1 MNKISGVVESKRR
14 DGKAIQVEGK
24 WFSIFM
30 GDALD
35 SVNKGD
41 YVEFMYTEKANPA
54 GGDSYKN
61 IKGSVTKKTP
71 PASTPMSAF
80 PTTGA
85 ARAMYA
91 KEFPVPPLHPDRS
104 IIRQNSLSHAT
115 ELVQYS
121 GLGAGWS
128 GLSGSDEDRDD
139 YMAARVIRMAR
150 MFEAYSTGELD
161 ASIADEE
168 VKKMLATDVSY

>member
-80 PTTGA
+80 PAASAAGS

-104 IIRQNSLSHAT
+104 IIRQNSLAHAT
-115 ELVQYS
+115 KVIIDGCYNPG
-121 GLGAGWS
+121 GLGAEM
-128 GLSGSDEDRDD
+128 DCAEKII
-139 YMAARVIRMAR
+139 AVARI
-150 MFEAYSTGELD
+150 FEAYSTGELD

-168 VKKMLATDVSY
+168 VKKMLATDVSH